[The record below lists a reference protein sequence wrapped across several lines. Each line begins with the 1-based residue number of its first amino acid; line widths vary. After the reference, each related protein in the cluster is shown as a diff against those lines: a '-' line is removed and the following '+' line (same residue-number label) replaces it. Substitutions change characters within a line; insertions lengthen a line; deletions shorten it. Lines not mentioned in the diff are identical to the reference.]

1 MGVRTDLPNF
11 YARRPYRATMAAM
24 KLYPILSALSP
35 HDVVEAPPREG
46 LASQLEMIHRLVS
59 TRVAVVDRIAVVA
72 HDVQTGLLKTLVSSS
87 HDDGRPLHHEVAL
100 ADVPT
105 LSALARQ
112 RGTRVIHDIARDLQ
126 SSSSHS
132 TWLKLHHY
140 QSSVTTPIYQGNDLA
155 GFLFYDAKQLHAFT
169 DTDVEKLVEFTDLIA
184 HLFLTQ
190 RRLARGIVSA
200 IQVAVD
206 MARSRDFETGQHLER
221 IAYYSRIM
229 AHALA
234 QSHGLSDEYIEYLE
248 LFSPLHDIGKVGI
261 PDHILLKPGRLD
273 AEEYEIMKR
282 HVPMGESIIR
292 RISQDLGLVGSLQEQ
307 VMRNIVATHH
317 ERGDGS
323 GYPRGLTMDQIP
335 LEGRIVAVADV
346 YDALSN
352 RRAYKDSWNDD
363 AVCTELRAEAAKGLL
378 DKTCVEALLAATDER
393 ASIKL
398 RFADA
403 RVADDYA

>member
-1 MGVRTDLPNF
+1 
-11 YARRPYRATMAAM
+11 
-24 KLYPILSALSP
+24 
-35 HDVVEAPPREG
+35 
-46 LASQLEMIHRLVS
+46 
-59 TRVAVVDRIAVVA
+59 
-72 HDVQTGLLKTLVSSS
+72 
-87 HDDGRPLHHEVAL
+87 
-100 ADVPT
+100 
-105 LSALARQ
+105 
-112 RGTRVIHDIARDLQ
+112 
-126 SSSSHS
+126 
-132 TWLKLHHY
+132 
-140 QSSVTTPIYQGNDLA
+140 
-155 GFLFYDAKQLHAFT
+155 
-169 DTDVEKLVEFTDLIA
+169 
-184 HLFLTQ
+184 
-190 RRLARGIVSA
+190 
-200 IQVAVD
+200 
-206 MARSRDFETGQHLER
+206 
-221 IAYYSRIM
+221 
-229 AHALA
+229 
-234 QSHGLSDEYIEYLE
+234 
-248 LFSPLHDIGKVGI
+248 
-261 PDHILLKPGRLD
+261 
-273 AEEYEIMKR
+273 MKR

-292 RISQDLGLVGSLQEQ
+292 RISQDLGLVGSLREQ